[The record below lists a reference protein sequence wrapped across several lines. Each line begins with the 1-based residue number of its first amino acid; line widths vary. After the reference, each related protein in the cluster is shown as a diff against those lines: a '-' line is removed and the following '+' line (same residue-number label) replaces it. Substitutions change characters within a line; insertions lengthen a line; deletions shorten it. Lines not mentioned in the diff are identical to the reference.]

1 MNEMH
6 LMVKK
11 EAIWILTNMTFETGN
26 CHDLTNRGVPQHM
39 INLLQ
44 LHFLSQDSRSL
55 LDLELELLVD
65 LLWFTANSATEEPIA
80 IIYSDEMLEQI
91 LFQITMKYH
100 TQFKSKHW
108 RLIMWNL
115 RMMARS
121 LPVVQ
126 SQDTK
131 SYI

>member
-1 MNEMH
+1 
-6 LMVKK
+6 
-11 EAIWILTNMTFETGN
+11 
-26 CHDLTNRGVPQHM
+26 M

-55 LDLELELLVD
+55 QDLELELLVD
-65 LLWFTANSATEEPIA
+65 LLWFTANSASEEPIS

-91 LFQITMKYH
+91 LFQITTKYH

-121 LPVVQ
+121 LPKV
-126 SQDTK
+126 
-131 SYI
+131 